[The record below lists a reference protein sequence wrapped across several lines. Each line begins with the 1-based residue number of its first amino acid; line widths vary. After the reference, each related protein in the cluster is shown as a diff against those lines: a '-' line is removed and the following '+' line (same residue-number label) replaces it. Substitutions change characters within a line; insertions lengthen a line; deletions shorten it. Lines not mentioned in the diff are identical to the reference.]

1 MTLRPQAE
9 EEDDEEDVIA
19 HVDEPEVEV
28 EETDDVLGPVGSGP
42 LFPFFGIFRDDQDSN
57 RGNGDLQ

>member
-1 MTLRPQAE
+1 MTLWPQAE

-28 EETDDVLGPVGSGP
+28 EETDDVLGPVGSSWTGP
-42 LFPFFGIFRDDQDSN
+42 LFESFGLIRMW
-57 RGNGDLQ
+57 RRW